1 MSLKIRLASLLLIA
15 LVLLALL
22 LMAKEVLYDDAGTVF
37 LGDSITLGMAA
48 SNRSNTFVS
57 LLTQDL
63 DRRGVHEKTGEFISV
78 DPARSLAVAAHA
90 MKKDRSFVFIEF
102 GVHAAVDEQITPD
115 EFQQLYANLL
125 DCVVDDGTIVV
136 AGTVPWLG
144 WAPDDAVYSRA
155 EEFSQ
160 IISQEAAKRD
170 VAVADLWSATKL
182 RTDLISTPQD
192 GAFLAPHHGDS
203 FHPGDAGHAVIAGV
217 YAKALAEEMAS
228 PPNRSYQRT
237 CH

>member
-1 MSLKIRLASLLLIA
+1 MGNRPASLLLIA
-15 LVLLALL
+15 VMLLALFS
-22 LMAKEVLYDDAGTVF
+22 MPKETPYDGAGIVF
-37 LGDSITLGMAA
+37 LGDSITLGMLA

-63 DRRGVHEKTGEFISV
+63 DRRGVQEDARVFISV
-78 DPARSLAVAAHA
+78 NPARDLGAAVRA
-90 MKKDRSFVFIEF
+90 MKKDRSFVIIEF

-125 DCVVDDGTIVV
+125 VCVVGDGTIVV

-170 VAVADLWSATKL
+170 VAVADLWSSTKQ

-192 GAFLAPHHGDS
+192 GAFLTPHHGDG
-203 FHPGDAGHAVIAGV
+203 FHPGDAGHAVIAAV
-217 YAKALAEEMAS
+217 YAKALGEEMAS
-228 PPNRSYQRT
+228 PPTRSYQRT

>member
-1 MSLKIRLASLLLIA
+1 MLVALFSMPKEIPYDGAGIA
-15 LVLLALL
+15 
-22 LMAKEVLYDDAGTVF
+22 F
-37 LGDSITLGMAA
+37 LGDSITLGMLA

-63 DRRGVHEKTGEFISV
+63 DRRGVHQDAREFISV
-78 DPARSLAVAAHA
+78 NPARDLGAAVRA
-90 MKKDRSFVFIEF
+90 MKKDRSFVIIEF

-115 EFQQLYANLL
+115 GFRLLYANLL
-125 DCVVDDGTIVV
+125 DCVVGDGTIVV

-170 VAVADLWSATKL
+170 VAVADLWSATKQ

-192 GAFLAPHHGDS
+192 GAFLAPHHGDG

>member
-1 MSLKIRLASLLLIA
+1 MKKGTASLLLVT
-15 LVLLALL
+15 LVLLALFL
-22 LMAKEVLYDDAGTVF
+22 LAKEILYDDAGTVF

-102 GVHAAVDEQITPD
+102 GVHAAVDERITPD
-115 EFQQLYANLL
+115 VFRQGYADIL
-125 DCVVDDGTIVV
+125 DCVVGDGTIVV

-144 WAPDDAVYSRA
+144 WAPDNPVYSRA

-182 RTDLISTPQD
+182 RTELISTPQD
-192 GAFLAPHHGDS
+192 YAFLEPYHGDG
-203 FHPGDAGHAVIAGV
+203 FHPGDAGHAVIASV

-228 PPNRSYQRT
+228 PPDRSYQRT